1 MQKILVWIH
10 NFNHKFSG
18 RVYVSKVKEDLSS
31 GEKSNVEDTPTF
43 FIKAIRYEDSY
54 DSDTLLSALKNLI
67 NNNSNNY

>member
-1 MQKILVWIH
+1 MNTD

-43 FIKAIRYEDSY
+43 
-54 DSDTLLSALKNLI
+54 L
-67 NNNSNNY
+67 